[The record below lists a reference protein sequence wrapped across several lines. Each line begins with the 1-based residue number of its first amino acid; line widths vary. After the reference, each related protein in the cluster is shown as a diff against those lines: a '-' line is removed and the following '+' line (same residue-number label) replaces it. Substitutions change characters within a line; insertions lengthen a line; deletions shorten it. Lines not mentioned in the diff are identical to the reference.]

1 MISNISHQMQVMS
14 SFIHKHQSRCWSSVL
29 YFRKRKKKDIR
40 EMSDRVKQLEGNHTN
55 CSLFHHSIKD
65 GACTSYKFN
74 IKPSLCQRALPTAGR
89 SKQPASY
96 FWLLT
101 GRLRWWIYGPVCNVA
116 VPFKHTKQKGTID
129 IFSALKYTVNC
140 CYILV
145 YGTLP
150 TRHEHFV
157 HFFLYKTLLYYITK
171 IKVFHLSLKVFI
183 HSK

>member
-1 MISNISHQMQVMS
+1 MQVMS
-14 SFIHKHQSRCWSSVL
+14 SFIHKHQSRCWISVL
-29 YFRKRKKKDIR
+29 YFSNKKKDIR
-40 EMSDRVKQLEGNHTN
+40 EMTETAGRKPHKPLVIPSQHQGRSMHLVEIQYQ
-55 CSLFHHSIKD
+55 
-65 GACTSYKFN
+65 TS
-74 IKPSLCQRALPTAGR
+74 LPTAAR
-89 SKQPASY
+89 SKQPARY

-157 HFFLYKTLLYYITK
+157 HFLYKTLLYYITK